1 MRTSDQPWVL
11 LDLDGTLTD
20 PYDGITR
27 CILHALDGLG
37 LPAPDEPSLRRVIG
51 PPLQDGFASLGVAP
65 GQVDQAVRLYREGYS
80 TTGLYEN
87 HLYDG
92 IPELLGDLRRAGRR
106 LALATS
112 KPEVFAQRVL
122 DHVGLAEHIDV
133 VGGATLDGTRRHKAD
148 VIAHVLAVIDS
159 TGTSAQAQT
168 GASIHRPVMV
178 GDRAQDV
185 LGAQAHGLRCVGVGW
200 GYADPGELQAAGA
213 DPVVSTPAELLQAL
227 IG

>member
-1 MRTSDQPWVL
+1 MRTASQPWVL
-11 LDLDGTLTD
+11 LDLDGTVTD

-51 PPLQDGFASLGVAP
+51 PPLQDGFAALGVAP
-65 GQVDQAVRLYREGYS
+65 GQVDEAVRLYRERFS

-87 HLYDG
+87 RVYDG
-92 IPELLGDLRRAGRR
+92 IPELLDDLRGAGRR
-106 LALATS
+106 LALAPS

-122 DHVGLAEHIDV
+122 DHFGLADQFDV
-133 VGGATLDGTRRHKAD
+133 VGGATLDGTRRHKGD
-148 VIAHVLAVIDS
+148 VIAHVLAATGS
-159 TGTSAQAQT
+159 TPTSTEAQ
-168 GASIHRPVMV
+168 GHRAVMV

-185 LGAQAHGLRCVGVGW
+185 LGAQAHGLRCVGVRW
-200 GYADPGELQAAGA
+200 GYAEPGELQAAGA

-227 IG
+227 TG